1 MTASENLPAIR
12 NASLA
17 DRIEYSQQLAFAN
30 LLPPQYFKQ
39 PANVLWAIEFGESIG
54 VDAITAITEVH
65 VIKGKP
71 SSSAGLV
78 SALVRKAGHR
88 MRTWVERDENG
99 RLLKAVST
107 IVRSDDPDFEFK
119 SEWTIARAQ
128 TAGLLKQNE
137 NYGKYPEAMLKA
149 RSQTEVA
156 RDACK
161 EALCGLGYTPEE
173 LGAQVNDDGSIVITE
188 ATVEAGSSIR
198 QAAAAAQEV
207 DGKVMAT
214 KDQLL
219 RLAKLMDAKGV
230 TDKLGY
236 LHLIHPDYTFRSAAD
251 LTSAQAAAVE
261 NALGRGEHLPSAPQG
276 SEEAQASTAPANE
289 SVGPVPDEEKP
300 AAGEQE
306 AAASEEE
313 PVEGDVVED
322 GPADPADLRTLGIL
336 MTELGITPHSGTGSK
351 KLNDEA
357 RFTWLSGFLKVKVEG
372 STKNLTYDQAQRA
385 VTELKRLQ
393 VERAKRRASL
403 YKQINESFNRL
414 GITSS
419 EDRFQ
424 DLSIIL
430 ERPVMNADNLTFE
443 QVEAVAELLEQAL
456 DTEQPR
462 ATWEAMANAAR
473 QVAEAKAAEAEQPGG
488 DF

>member
-1 MTASENLPAIR
+1 MTTSDNLPAIR
-12 NASLA
+12 NTSLA

-88 MRTWVERDENG
+88 MRTWVERDDNG

-107 IVRSDDPDFEFK
+107 IVRSDDPDFEFR

-173 LGAQVNDDGSIVITE
+173 LGAEVNDDGSIVITT
-188 ATVEAGSSIR
+188 ATVQAGASVR
-198 QAAAAAQEV
+198 EAAAAAQEV
-207 DGKVMAT
+207 DGVVKASP
-214 KDQLL
+214 
-219 RLAKLMDAKGV
+219 AKLKALADLLTAKDV
-230 TDKLGY
+230 QDKLGY
-236 LHLIHPDYTFRSAAD
+236 IRDLLPDYEFKSAAD
-251 LTSAQAAAVE
+251 LTAVQADQVV
-261 NALGRGEHLPSAPQG
+261 NAINRGVNLPATQDSDETQNTT
-276 SEEAQASTAPANE
+276 TAPA
-289 SVGPVPDEEKP
+289 GPAPDGETPSAGVEPP
-300 AAGEQE
+300 AADQD
-306 AAASEEE
+306 
-313 PVEGDVVED
+313 VVDGDVVED
-322 GPADPADLRTLGIL
+322 EPADARDLRDLGIL
-336 MTELGITPHSGTGSK
+336 MTELGITPHTGKGST

-357 RFTWLSGFLKVKVEG
+357 RFAWLSAFLDAKIEG
-372 STKNLTYDQAQRA
+372 STKTLTRDQAQRA
-385 VTELKRLQ
+385 VAELKRRQ
-393 VERAKRRASL
+393 VEQAKLRGSL

-414 GITSS
+414 GIPAA

-424 DLSIIL
+424 DLSVIL
-430 ERPVMNADNLTFE
+430 ERPVMTADDLTFE
-443 QVEAVAELLEQAL
+443 QVGAVAQLLEQAL
-456 DTEQPR
+456 STEQPR
-462 ATWEAMANAAR
+462 ATWETIVNAAK
-473 QVAEAKAAEAEQPGG
+473 QAAETQQSEQGG
-488 DF
+488 GF

>member
-1 MTASENLPAIR
+1 MTTSENLPAIR
-12 NASLA
+12 NTSLA
-17 DRIEYSQQLAFAN
+17 ERIEYSQQLAFAN

-128 TAGLLKQNE
+128 VAGLLKQNE

-173 LGAQVNDDGSIVITE
+173 LGAQVNDDGSIVITD
-188 ATVEAGSSIR
+188 ATVEAGSSVR

-207 DGKVMAT
+207 DGKVMAG

-219 RLAKLMDAKGV
+219 RLAKLMDTNAV

-236 LHLIHPDYTFRSAAD
+236 LHLVHPDYTFKSAAD
-251 LTSAQAAAVE
+251 LTSAQASQVE
-261 NALGRGEHLPSAPQG
+261 HALNRGEHLPPARQRPD
-276 SEEAQASTAPANE
+276 EAQASSAATSDLADPA
-289 SVGPVPDEEKP
+289 PDEP
-300 AAGEQE
+300 AGSEQPQ
-306 AAASEEE
+306 AANQ
-313 PVEGDVVED
+313 DVVDGHIVED
-322 GPADPADLRTLGIL
+322 EPADPKDLRDLGIL
-336 MTELGITPHSGTGSK
+336 MTELGITPHTGKGST

-357 RFTWLSGFLKVKVEG
+357 RFAWLTKFLEAKVEG
-372 STKNLTYDQAQRA
+372 STKSLTRDQARRA
-385 VTELKRLQ
+385 VAELKRLQ
-393 VERAKRRASL
+393 VERAQRRVSL
-403 YKQINESFNRL
+403 YRQINESFNRI
-414 GITSS
+414 GITNG

-424 DLSIIL
+424 DLSVIL
-430 ERPVMNADNLTFE
+430 ERPIMNADELTFDE
-443 QVEAVAELLEQAL
+443 LEDVADLLEQAL
-456 DTEQPR
+456 GTEQPR
-462 ATWEAMANAAR
+462 ATWEQMVNAAR
-473 QVAEAKAAEAEQPGG
+473 QVAGSKSDQAEQQDGG
-488 DF
+488 F

>member
-1 MTASENLPAIR
+1 MTTSDNLPAIR

-128 TAGLLKQNE
+128 TAGLLKANE

-173 LGAQVNDDGSIVITE
+173 LGAEVNDDGSIVITT
-188 ATVEAGSSIR
+188 ATVQAGTSVREA
-198 QAAAAAQEV
+198 ATAAQDV
-207 DGKVMAT
+207 TGVVKAT
-214 KDQLL
+214 KDQLF
-219 RLAKLMDAKGV
+219 RVAKLMDAKGV
-230 TDKLGY
+230 IDKLGY
-236 LHLIHPDYTFRSAAD
+236 LHLVHPDYTFKSTGD

-261 NALGRGEHLPSAPQG
+261 GALNRGEHLSPTPQD
-276 SEEAQASTAPANE
+276 SEEGQASTAPASE
-289 SVGPVPDEEKP
+289 PAAAAPDGEKP
-300 AAGEQE
+300 AAGGQQQP
-306 AAASEEE
+306 AASKEE

-322 GPADPADLRTLGIL
+322 GPADPKVLRDLGIS
-336 MTELGITPHSGTGSK
+336 MTELGITPHTGKGST

-357 RFTWLSGFLKVKVEG
+357 RFAWLSTFLGVTVEG

-385 VTELKRLQ
+385 LAELRRLQ
-393 VERAKRRASL
+393 AERAKLRNSL
-403 YKQINESFNRL
+403 YRQIGESFNRL
-414 GITSS
+414 GIAG
-419 EDRFQ
+419 EERFH
-424 DLSIIL
+424 DLSDL
-430 ERPVMNADNLTFE
+430 LGRTVLVADDLTHDE
-443 QVEAVAELLEQAL
+443 VVAVAEVLEQAL
-456 DTEQPR
+456 GSEQPR
-462 ATWEAMANAAR
+462 DTWDEMIHA
-473 QVAEAKAAEAEQPGG
+473 AKAALAAETQGEQQSGG
-488 DF
+488 F

>member
-1 MTASENLPAIR
+1 MTTSDNLPAIR
-12 NASLA
+12 NTSLA
-17 DRIEYSQQLAFAN
+17 ERIEYSQQLAFAN

-107 IVRSDDPDFEFK
+107 IVRSDDPDFEFR
-119 SEWTIARAQ
+119 SEWTIVRAQ

-173 LGAQVNDDGSIVITE
+173 LGAEVNDDGSIVITN
-188 ATVEAGSSIR
+188 ATVQAGASVR
-198 QAAAAAQEV
+198 EAAAAAQEV
-207 DGKVMAT
+207 TGVVKAT
-214 KDQLL
+214 QDQLL

-236 LHLIHPDYTFRSAAD
+236 LHLVHPDYTFSSAAD

-261 NALGRGEHLPSAPQG
+261 SALGRGEHLPPAPQD
-276 SEEAQASTAPANE
+276 SDEAQASTAPASE
-289 SVGPVPDEEKP
+289 PAGPASVGETPASGEQSP
-300 AAGEQE
+300 AADED
-306 AAASEEE
+306 
-313 PVEGDVVED
+313 VVDGDVVED
-322 GPADPADLRTLGIL
+322 EPADTKDLRDLGIL
-336 MTELGITPHSGTGSK
+336 MTELGVTPHSGKGST

-357 RFTWLSGFLKVKVEG
+357 RFAWLSDFLKVQVEG
-372 STKNLTYDQAQRA
+372 STKNLNRSQAQRA
-385 VTELKRLQ
+385 VAELKRLQ
-393 VERAKRRASL
+393 VERAKKRLSL
-403 YKQINESFNRL
+403 YKQIDESFNRL
-414 GITSS
+414 GITTA

-424 DLSIIL
+424 DLSVIL
-430 ERPVMNADNLTFE
+430 ERSVMNADDLTFE
-443 QVEAVAELLEQAL
+443 QVETAAALLEQAL
-456 DTEQPR
+456 GGEQPR
-462 ATWEAMANAAR
+462 AAWETMVNAAK
-473 QVAEAKAAEAEQPGG
+473 QYAEAEAVEAEQQGG
-488 DF
+488 GF